1 MLLRATGLPSR
12 RLGQHPV
19 SHLLSPGRLQ
29 VVRSWFSSALTPSH
43 VSWFDHGPRIH
54 SVGLIP
60 RNDNLE
66 LYRVDGGRSTTI
78 RASVASRDPDNDN
91 GPGPDRSR
99 SSPINWPRVFS
110 FAFPLLLFLNSMSY
124 RQGRMGLRWLSTLF
138 GRDNSKDQE
147 VSVPRGC
154 LIADRTTALTL
165 SKHSQGLSGYQPN
178 IHGRG
183 ETHPCRCC
191 KNSIDTATS
200 RPAEIICEAVWL

>member
-1 MLLRATGLPSR
+1 MLLRAIGLPSR

-19 SHLLSPGRLQ
+19 SHLLSPGWLQ

-99 SSPINWPRVFS
+99 SSPVNWLRVFS
-110 FAFPLLLFLNSMSY
+110 FAFSLLLFLNLMSY
-124 RQGRMGLRWLSTLF
+124 RQGRMGLRWQSTLS
-138 GRDNSKDQE
+138 GRDNFKDQE
-147 VSVPRGC
+147 AFVLRGC
-154 LIADRTTALTL
+154 LVADRTTALTL
-165 SKHSQGLSGYQPN
+165 QTLPRSIRLSAQ
-178 IHGRG
+178 H
-183 ETHPCRCC
+183 T
-191 KNSIDTATS
+191 
-200 RPAEIICEAVWL
+200 W